1 MCFQPCSQPLNNKTH
16 TYTFAGVGEA
26 DLTLWDPV
34 VSKGKQTFSPPVCS
48 LVRAHTW
55 VQAPARMPIGLSF
68 SHCIILRSQ
77 GRNPGLGRKGQ
88 IKTLIFF
95 CCNQTS
101 VEHPL
106 RSMPPA
112 WEGDSHFNAN
122 CPPFSSRPLPSAFP
136 APPAPC
142 SPSQC
147 PHSQTA
153 CPHPHLLETVGGP
166 VFLRRRSILLWCVQH
181 KAFIPVKFTICSAL
195 KGSDSLHPQ
204 ILPAHVIFFPPYLVQ
219 MGPEE

>member
-1 MCFQPCSQPLNNKTH
+1 MGIGTCLHAHWAQLFSLHHPSKLGQESWPWKKRANK
-16 TYTFAGVGEA
+16 
-26 DLTLWDPV
+26 DPY
-34 VSKGKQTFSPPVCS
+34 
-48 LVRAHTW
+48 
-55 VQAPARMPIGLSF
+55 
-68 SHCIILRSQ
+68 
-77 GRNPGLGRKGQ
+77 
-88 IKTLIFF
+88 FF

-153 CPHPHLLETVGGP
+153 CPHPHLLEAVGGP
-166 VFLRRRSILLWCVQH
+166 VSLRRRSILLWCVQH

-195 KGSDSLHPQ
+195 KGSDSLHP
-204 ILPAHVIFFPPYLVQ
+204 
-219 MGPEE
+219 